1 MTTRCCKA
9 NVELMNIKQ
18 AKQIPLEDFLE
29 RLGYKPSRKSGA
41 QIWYISPLRAEG
53 TPSFKIN
60 QQRNLW
66 YDFGLGEGG
75 DIIDLVQQ
83 MERTNGTSETLAR
96 IAAIVGNAPLPAR
109 RQSDS
114 KQVEELNSLKLLH
127 AGPIQSR
134 QLFAYLRNRGIDLKQ
149 VSSVVQE
156 VAYRCGEREHVAL
169 GFANVM
175 GGFELRSPS
184 FKGTLGAKDIS
195 ILGQNSQ
202 RVLVFEGFFDLLS
215 AIVMQGGM
223 PEATIVVLNSVALRS
238 KAVEAILNLN
248 PEFVKI
254 YRDRDSAGEQLFG
267 YLQAALPDSKV
278 IDCSALYAGYK
289 DLNEWHSQAGRVKS
303 AVTLAQ

>member
-1 MTTRCCKA
+1 
-9 NVELMNIKQ
+9 MNIKQ
-18 AKQIPLEDFLE
+18 AKQIPLETFLE

-83 MERTNGTSETLAR
+83 MERTKGTSETLAR

-134 QLFAYLRNRGIDLKQ
+134 QLFAYLRNRGIDPKQ

-156 VAYRCGEREHVAL
+156 VAYRCGEREHVAI

-195 ILGQNSQ
+195 ILGQNSY
-202 RVLVFEGFFDLLS
+202 RVAVYEGFFDLLS
-215 AIVMQGGM
+215 AIMMQGGM
-223 PEATIVVLNSVALRS
+223 PEATIIVLNSVALRS
-238 KAVEAILNLN
+238 KAVEAILYLN
-248 PEFVKI
+248 PEVVEV
-254 YRDRDSAGEQLFG
+254 YRDHDSAGEHLFG

-278 IDCSALYAGYK
+278 VDCSALYVGYK
-289 DLNEWHSQAGRVKS
+289 DLNEWHAQAGRLKS
-303 AVTLAQ
+303 ALTLA